1 MPSPEHAPFQPLPF
15 IGAFV
20 FPGLGH
26 AMRGDRRRGVCVG
39 IGVLGLFLGGIFI
52 GGIDVIDSRE
62 DRVWFYGQ
70 VLVGPLAFGVDYA
83 HQHHFK
89 VIDPTTRL
97 PRSAFPGEG
106 RDPATGVPVPGTPP
120 NRKSIGKMNEIGTL
134 FATIAGM
141 MNLIAAI
148 DAGFPVSRRREE
160 TRGAGV
166 KK

>member
-1 MPSPEHAPFQPLPF
+1 MPSQPEHESFRAVPF

-26 AMRGDRRRGVCVG
+26 VLGGDRKRGACVAA
-39 IGVLGLFLGGIFI
+39 GVLGLFLGGIFI
-52 GGIDVIDSRE
+52 GGIDAVDSKE

-70 VLVGPLAFGVDYA
+70 ALVGPLAFGVDYV

-89 VIDPTTRL
+89 VIDPVSGQL
-97 PRSAFPGEG
+97 RSAYPYERRNPETGQAEG
-106 RDPATGVPVPGTPP
+106 TPDQPKTPP
-120 NRKSIGKMNEIGTL
+120 NKKSIGKMNEIGTL

-148 DAGFPVSRRREE
+148 DAGLPVRRRAE
-160 TRGAGV
+160 
-166 KK
+166 K